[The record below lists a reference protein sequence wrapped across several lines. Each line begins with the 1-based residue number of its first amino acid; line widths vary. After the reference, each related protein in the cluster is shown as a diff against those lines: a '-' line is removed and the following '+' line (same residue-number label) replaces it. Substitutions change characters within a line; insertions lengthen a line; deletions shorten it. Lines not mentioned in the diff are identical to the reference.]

1 MKVVG
6 WGGAIA
12 FFKKKKISS
21 TTGLQSNFCFCIFV
35 LLLFYRRVWGKD
47 IVIEL
52 VAALWQD
59 QTKLRRVSLPHTSS
73 KALQTGHSPPL
84 DSHSGQDS
92 RASPAGL
99 IGSPKPAEHMPAPGP
114 WYMLPSVLSY
124 VFWLQRAGHS
134 PETLLQTQPPVSP
147 SSALLTGADYLPCIF
162 LSLACPVLF
171 NISFPYQNK
180 SFLWT
185 GVSSIHGCIGGVL
198 RIKRH
203 WVAEQTNENTNG

>member
-92 RASPAGL
+92 VPLPLASLAL
-99 IGSPKPAEHMPAPGP
+99 LSPLNTCLPQDLGTCFPLCSAMSSGFSVQATHQRHFSRLSLLSLPP
-114 WYMLPSVLSY
+114 LPS
-124 VFWLQRAGHS
+124 
-134 PETLLQTQPPVSP
+134 
-147 SSALLTGADYLPCIF
+147 
-162 LSLACPVLF
+162 
-171 NISFPYQNK
+171 
-180 SFLWT
+180 
-185 GVSSIHGCIGGVL
+185 
-198 RIKRH
+198 
-203 WVAEQTNENTNG
+203 